1 LYGKPLLNK
10 IKTCKNIYFL
20 HFQIF
25 KSSNFQINKVH
36 KNFKNIEKVVY
47 GRGSLDMMD
56 SILAEKR
63 NENNNFFLF
72 VVDNYFKG
80 KDLEN
85 RIPVKLQDV
94 IRFIDVDPY
103 EPTTQQIDSLRDEV
117 LSAKGLPSGV
127 IGIGGGSIMDIA
139 KAVSLMFT
147 NEGSSTLYQGLN
159 LIKKPGIYH
168 LGVPT
173 ISGTGAEVSMTAVL
187 TGPVKKLGLKCDW
200 TVFNQVIL
208 DPELIASV
216 PTDKWLY
223 TGMDTYIHCIES
235 ENGILN
241 NAFSHAYAEQSLKL
255 CREIYIGE
263 NSGHTP
269 ENDDKLMVASLMGGL
284 SLTYSEVGVCHA
296 LSYGLSKI
304 FGEKHCYANCLAFQH
319 LGDYY
324 AESVAELKQML
335 VKYNV
340 VLPQGLSKNWTDD
353 QITAMAQVAYNL
365 PHMWNHAI
373 GTNWKEKI
381 TIDTIKELYKRM

>member
-1 LYGKPLLNK
+1 M
-10 IKTCKNIYFL
+10 
-20 HFQIF
+20 
-25 KSSNFQINKVH
+25 H

-47 GRGSLDMMD
+47 GRGAFDTMD
-56 SILAEKR
+56 GILAPVR
-63 NENNNFFLF
+63 SENKQYIVFL
-72 VVDNYFKG
+72 VDNYFNNSQLAK
-80 KDLEN
+80 
-85 RIPVKLQDV
+85 RIPAKTEDVVKY
-94 IRFIDVDPY
+94 IDVDPH
-103 EPTTQQIDSLRDEV
+103 EPTTEQIDNLRDDI
-117 LSAKGLPSGV
+117 LASKGLPSGV
-127 IGIGGGSIMDIA
+127 VGIGGGSIMDIA
-139 KAVSLMFT
+139 KALSLMFT

-187 TGPVKKLGLKCDW
+187 TGPEKKLGLKCDW

-216 PTDKWLY
+216 PRDKWFY

-235 ENGILN
+235 ENGMLN

-255 CREIYIGE
+255 CRDIYLGDE
-263 NSGHTP
+263 AGQTA

-304 FGEKHCYANCLAFQH
+304 LDEKHCYANCLAFQH
-319 LGDYY
+319 LADYY
-324 AESVAELKQML
+324 PDGVAEFRIML
-335 VKYNV
+335 QKHNIT
-340 VLPQGLSKNWTDD
+340 LPQGLSNNWSDET
-353 QITAMAQVAYNL
+353 ITAMAQVAYNL

-373 GTNWKEKI
+373 GTDWKEKI
-381 TIDTIKELYKRM
+381 TIDTIKALYKRM

>member
-1 LYGKPLLNK
+1 M
-10 IKTCKNIYFL
+10 
-20 HFQIF
+20 
-25 KSSNFQINKVH
+25 VH

-47 GRGSLDMMD
+47 GRGSFDTME
-56 SILAEKR
+56 SILDERR
-63 NENNNFFLF
+63 NVNAQFFVFL
-72 VVDNYFKG
+72 VDAYFEDKELAG
-80 KDLEN
+80 
-85 RIPVKLQDV
+85 RIPVREEDV
-94 IRFIDVDPY
+94 IRFINVDPH
-103 EPTTQQIDSLRDEV
+103 EPTTEQIDAIRDGI
-117 LSAKGLPSGV
+117 LASRGLPAGV

-159 LIKKPGIYH
+159 LVQKPGVYH

-187 TGPVKKLGLKCDW
+187 TGPTKKLGLKCDW

-216 PTDKWLY
+216 PRDKWFY

-241 NAFSHAYAEQSLKL
+241 NAFSLAYAEQSMKL
-255 CREIYIGE
+255 CREVYLGE
-263 NSGHTP
+263 NAGQTP

-304 FGEKHCYANCLAFQH
+304 LDEKHCYANCLAFQH
-319 LGDYY
+319 LADYY
-324 AESVAELKQML
+324 PLGHAEFMQMIEHH
-335 VKYNV
+335 KIE
-340 VLPQGLSKNWTDD
+340 LPQGLSKQWSEET
-353 QITAMAQVAYNL
+353 ITKMAEVAYNL

-373 GTNWKEKI
+373 GADWKEKV
-381 TIDTIKELYKRM
+381 TLDTIKDLYRRM